1 MKKKIAAI
9 MAMIL
14 AAGTLSGCGSSDKET
29 TNGVPA
35 NEQGLNI
42 VTTIFPEY
50 DWVMNILGEKAD
62 LSTVTLLMD
71 AGVDLH
77 SYQSTAE
84 DILQISTCDVF
95 VYVGGESDGW
105 VEDALKE
112 AVNDEMVVINL
123 MDALGDS
130 VKEEQVVE
138 GMQEDEEE
146 DEEEPENDEHVWLS
160 LKNADRLCGVIAE
173 ALEQADPDN
182 AEVYKKNAAEYR
194 KKLQALDLEYEAA
207 VAEGAV
213 DTILFGD
220 RFPFLYMAEDYGL
233 NYFAAFAGCSAE
245 TEASFETITFLA
257 QKVDELGLPAVLTI
271 ENSDQKIAQTIVE
284 NTKSQD
290 AKILQMD
297 SMQSTTAKAINDGK
311 NYLNSMEKNLEVLKE
326 ALG

>member
-14 AAGTLSGCGSSDKET
+14 AAGTLSGCGSSDKKT